1 MAVPTLSPAEARA
14 RLAEPDPPLLL
25 DCREPFEFAVC
36 RLPGAVLIPL
46 GELAE
51 RVDEVDSGRA
61 VLVYCHHGVRSI
73 NAVVILQALGFRAAH
88 IRGGID
94 AWSREVDPGVPRY

>member
-1 MAVPTLSPAEARA
+1 MAVPTLSPAEAQA

-25 DCREPFEFAVC
+25 DCREPSEFAVC

-46 GELAE
+46 GELQE
-51 RVDEVDSGRA
+51 RLDEIDVARP
-61 VLVYCHHGVRSI
+61 VLVYCHHGVRSVS
-73 NAVVILQALGFRAAH
+73 AVAILLALGVSAAH

-94 AWSREVDPGVPRY
+94 AWSRDVDPSVPRY